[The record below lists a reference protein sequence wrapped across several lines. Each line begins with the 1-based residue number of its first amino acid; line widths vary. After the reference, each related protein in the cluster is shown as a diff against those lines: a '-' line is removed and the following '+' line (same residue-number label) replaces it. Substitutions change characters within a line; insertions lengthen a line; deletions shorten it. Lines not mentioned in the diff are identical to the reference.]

1 MTDHYQRQV
10 PGFGTVTFRPVD
22 PDADAEVI
30 HGWTS
35 QERARFWGMRDAD
48 RDRVAEIYRYVD
60 SLPTHHAWLTL
71 RDGQPVAL
79 FQTYQPEHDPV
90 GECYPVRPGDH
101 GGHLLIGTPV
111 RPEPGFTGTLLAEF
125 IAFVFTDPTRLR
137 LVMEPDARNDKAIA
151 RLKRAGFVE
160 GPLIDL
166 PHKRAR
172 LMFLDRAPDPA
183 DGPPAAVS
191 AHGR

>member
-35 QERARFWGMRDAD
+35 QERARFWGMGDAD
-48 RDRVAEIYRYVD
+48 RARVAEIYRYVD

-166 PHKRAR
+166 PDKRAR
-172 LMFLDRAPDPA
+172 LMFLDRTPHSA
-183 DGPPAAVS
+183 DGAPAAVS
-191 AHGR
+191 ARGR

>member
-172 LMFLDRAPDPA
+172 LMFLDRASDPA